1 MRLRIIRRKPI
12 EKPIL
17 HRLDPIQTVVPFNN
31 KNILIIAAEN
41 SAENYAAQVV
51 DEFQRNNPAV
61 KFFGVGGDKL
71 AQRGVD
77 IIISNNDLAVVGI
90 IEVVSSLFKLSRYMN
105 RLFREALARKADAV
119 LLIDYPDFN
128 LRMAKKLKKA
138 GIRVYYYISPTV
150 WAWRYSRVNI
160 IKKYVDHLFIIF
172 PFEIPI
178 YQKENIPFTYI
189 GHPLVPAIQIKRSKE
204 TVRKDLNVSSNELL
218 LTLLPGSRT
227 SEVNFLLPN
236 MLAAVDGL
244 RKEFPIRIALLKADN
259 IDPELLASYLK
270 TVSFDIRVINQ
281 AEGYDLIHASDVII
295 TTCGTSNLEI
305 AMLGVPF
312 TAVYRVNKLSYFLGK
327 RFVKIDLYS
336 IINILAGKEVIK
348 ELIQR
353 NYTVENIVDE
363 VRRIL
368 NNPDVQSQ
376 MKNDFLAIK
385 QMLTQDMD
393 PPGLIYKEI
402 STYFFE
408 KK

>member
-1 MRLRIIRRKPI
+1 M
-12 EKPIL
+12 
-17 HRLDPIQTVVPFNN
+17 VPFNN